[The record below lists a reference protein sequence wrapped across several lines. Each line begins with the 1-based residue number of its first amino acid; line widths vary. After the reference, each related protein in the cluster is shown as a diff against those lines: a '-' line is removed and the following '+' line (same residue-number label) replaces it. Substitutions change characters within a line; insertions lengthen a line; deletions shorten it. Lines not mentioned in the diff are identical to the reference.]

1 MTTDTTVAPSAAP
14 AAMPDSFDPSSAA
27 RFLAQHKASL
37 KASAAPPALG
47 VVQGGRDAPALAP
60 QQPQPDP
67 QPAPQDPPPEPE
79 AAQAEA
85 EAEAD
90 GTDEGDDPSGMQFEL
105 GDGTKVTLA
114 DLLAARAKAAEL
126 EPKAAEAEQ
135 VRQQV
140 EQERQALQRQAQEAH
155 AAQQRYAQLAQQA
168 EQRLGHYEQSLG
180 LIGQTLDAREQQWR
194 NLDWNAEAA
203 KGPEHMAAL
212 MGQYQQ
218 HQQAQQALAAERQKL
233 SAEQERSAQ
242 ERVQQAVAVRER
254 GLLEMFPHWSEPAKA
269 QAELAPMVEAAR
281 ARGFDP
287 REVTET
293 MDPRVFGLLADAA
306 EGRRLRG
313 ELDRIRT
320 ALGGK
325 LPGEGGQSQAAATPP
340 RIKVVRPG
348 AAAPRGDAA
357 AIQRARADG
366 ALKTLETSGGNT
378 ITAAADALAEMRRVR
393 ALGSR

>member
-1 MTTDTTVAPSAAP
+1 
-14 AAMPDSFDPSSAA
+14 MP
-27 RFLAQHKASL
+27 R
-37 KASAAPPALG
+37 
-47 VVQGGRDAPALAP
+47 P
-60 QQPQPDP
+60 Q
-67 QPAPQDPPPEPE
+67 
-79 AAQAEA
+79 
-85 EAEAD
+85 
-90 GTDEGDDPSGMQFEL
+90 
-105 GDGTKVTLA
+105 
-114 DLLAARAKAAEL
+114 
-126 EPKAAEAEQ
+126 
-135 VRQQV
+135 
-140 EQERQALQRQAQEAH
+140 
-155 AAQQRYAQLAQQA
+155 
-168 EQRLGHYEQSLG
+168 
-180 LIGQTLDAREQQWR
+180 
-194 NLDWNAEAA
+194 

-233 SAEQERSAQ
+233 SAEQEQLGPGAD
-242 ERVQQAVAVRER
+242 AAGR
-254 GLLEMFPHWSEPAKA
+254 GRPRAPGCCEMFPHWSEPAKA

-313 ELDRIRT
+313 ELDRIRQ

-357 AIQRARADG
+357 AVQRARADG
-366 ALKTLETSGGNT
+366 AVQTLETSRRQHAD
-378 ITAAADALAEMRRVR
+378 AAADALAEMRRVR